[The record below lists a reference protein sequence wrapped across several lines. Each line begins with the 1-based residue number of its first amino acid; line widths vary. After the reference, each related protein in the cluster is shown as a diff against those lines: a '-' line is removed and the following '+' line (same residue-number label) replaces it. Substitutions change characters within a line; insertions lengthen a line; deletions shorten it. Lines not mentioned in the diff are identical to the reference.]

1 MGFALEA
8 SELPLCSGSLW
19 GLKEWRYGQWR
30 SRPTVPL
37 LAAERQLTN
46 AQFNSARTAFFVA
59 TVARIGRSCSA
70 SGMPKGGTGVAPEA
84 SSSAHACTTTRGR
97 VSMPTRGQQPLLF
110 GGSCRVC
117 GKEKIGCPVCELEL
131 CPVDVPQHLQ
141 LIHPGRK
148 KIR

>member
-46 AQFNSARTAFFVA
+46 AQFNSARTAFSVA
-59 TVARIGRSCSA
+59 TVARIGRSCGA

-97 VSMPTRGQQPLLF
+97 VFMPTDNRWQKSPRVSDREKKFFARQLLLPF
-110 GGSCRVC
+110 KSTA
-117 GKEKIGCPVCELEL
+117 P
-131 CPVDVPQHLQ
+131 
-141 LIHPGRK
+141 
-148 KIR
+148 